1 MMYNDLIEFIRIIPD
16 NFIIFLCCSTT
27 NGNLH
32 ILHVSNFRKMYWS
45 AYCFTY
51 GTEFCSWVR
60 NGWQKCHH
68 SLKGF
73 CLKQLKTQPTKLG
86 IICFSPNG
94 IFRSSFQRANIY
106 WKWPSR
112 FLFWITLSLG
122 IFGRWLFALTFVTV
136 RNSWDNYACT
146 ASTFNTFSYLKQ
158 LQSFCIICIGAFR
171 HFEANLF
178 HWS

>member
-1 MMYNDLIEFIRIIPD
+1 MTLLNSSGLFQTTLLYFYAAAPPTVICIFFMFQILERCIDLRIVSHMVLNSVLGWGMD
-16 NFIIFLCCSTT
+16 GKNATT
-27 NGNLH
+27 VWKVS
-32 ILHVSNFRKMYWS
+32 VSNNWI
-45 AYCFTY
+45 
-51 GTEFCSWVR
+51 
-60 NGWQKCHH
+60 
-68 SLKGF
+68 
-73 CLKQLKTQPTKLG
+73 TQPTKLG

>member
-1 MMYNDLIEFIRIIPD
+1 MTLLNSSGLFQITLLYFYAAAPPTVICIFFMFQILERCIDLRIVSHMVLNSVLGWGMD
-16 NFIIFLCCSTT
+16 GKNATT
-27 NGNLH
+27 VWKVS
-32 ILHVSNFRKMYWS
+32 VSNNWI
-45 AYCFTY
+45 
-51 GTEFCSWVR
+51 
-60 NGWQKCHH
+60 
-68 SLKGF
+68 
-73 CLKQLKTQPTKLG
+73 TQPTKLG

-158 LQSFCIICIGAFR
+158 LQSFCIVCIGAFR
-171 HFEANLF
+171 HFEATLF